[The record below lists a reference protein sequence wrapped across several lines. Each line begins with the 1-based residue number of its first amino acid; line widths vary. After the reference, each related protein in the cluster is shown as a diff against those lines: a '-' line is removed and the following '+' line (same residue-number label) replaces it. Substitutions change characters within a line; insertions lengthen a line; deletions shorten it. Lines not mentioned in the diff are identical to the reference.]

1 MKISYSD
8 ILFEV
13 RFRGLLIVPSLS
25 AYRELEEL
33 ALDLNDVKDVLENGR
48 ETSSPRKPSVV
59 EKIVRRDGKALRAV
73 VVRDFNGFLSQDVF
87 VVTHVS
93 IHAWNEKMLK
103 VEG

>member
-1 MKISYSD
+1 M
-8 ILFEV
+8 
-13 RFRGLLIVPSLS
+13 PSLS